1 MNKKEFMTVGELAK
15 KMNTT
20 VRTLQYYDKEGLLHP
35 SLQSEGGRRL
45 YTNKDMAKLHQ
56 ILAMKFL
63 GFSLNDIR
71 DNLISLDTPED
82 MLEVLSRQE
91 DVVKE
96 KLRDL
101 KQVLSAIDLLR
112 DEIINVKKIDFEK
125 YAQIIELLRMN
136 KESYWVIKSLDDNTL
151 AHIQDKFTEETG
163 AIFFDK
169 WESLCKEII
178 TLQEKGET
186 PESEGGQK
194 IATNWWA
201 MVMDFTGGDM
211 TLLPKLMEF
220 NNNRENWDKKAIERM
235 TLVDEFIKKAMEIYF
250 TNQSV
255 AIPNLETSEETV
267 K

>member
-1 MNKKEFMTVGELAK
+1 MNSTEFMTVGELAK

-45 YTNKDMAKLHQ
+45 YSNKDMAKLHQ

-63 GFSLNDIR
+63 GFSLNEIKN
-71 DNLISLDTPED
+71 NLISLDTPEE
-82 MLEVLSRQE
+82 MLEVLQRQA

-96 KLRDL
+96 KITDL
-101 KQVLSAIDLLR
+101 NQALSAIGLLQ
-112 DEIINVKKIDFEK
+112 DEITQAKKIDFEK

-136 KESYWVIKSLDDNTL
+136 KESYWVIKSLDDSTL
-151 AHIQDKFTEETG
+151 THIQGKFTEETG
-163 AIFFDK
+163 AVFFEK
-169 WESLCKEII
+169 WDSLCTQIVLLE
-178 TLQEKGET
+178 EKGGT
-186 PESEGGQK
+186 PGSEEGQK
-194 IATNWWA
+194 IAANWWA

-211 TLLPKLMEF
+211 SLLPKLMEF
-220 NNNRENWDKKAIERM
+220 NNNRENWDKKAIKRM
-235 TLVDEFIKKAMEIYF
+235 TLVDEFIKTAMEIYF

-255 AIPNLETSEETV
+255 VIPGLETNEETG